1 MRERLERSIETARRA
16 FRDPEM
22 GPTHLFVVL
31 CGGLFAAVLLSGFLG
46 RLDIVAVATG
56 EVIPSTQVKS
66 VQHLEGGIVSEIFVR
81 EGEKVALDQP
91 LIALET
97 TATEADVNEL
107 ALRLAAL
114 TADRARLEAEAEAEA
129 EEGKAPAY
137 PPELLERHPDI
148 VAQSRE
154 LFAARRDRKKGAIR
168 KQEETIAQ
176 HGHAVQEIAARL
188 RNSHNTAKVLA
199 ERIEISE
206 KLLKQEL
213 SSRMN
218 HLSLLQEASVL
229 KGRIEEDTAGLR
241 RADAALKEAHAERL
255 ALRQRFAEEVA
266 TELSRTRRELEELSQ
281 RMAKFT
287 DNLGRTVIRSP
298 VAGTVKTL
306 HVVTRGGVVQAGKTV
321 VDIVP
326 GEDRLIIKAR
336 LPTYYI
342 GYVREGQE
350 ARIRLAY
357 SDSSRFGHID
367 GKVTLVSPDAQVT
380 DKGAFYEIRLETDKD
395 AFETGPLKYRLYP
408 GVQVT
413 ADVLIGDRGIFEYLL
428 SSFLSGFTGA
438 LREL

>member
-1 MRERLERSIETARRA
+1 MRERLERSIETVRSA

-22 GPTHLFVVL
+22 GPTHLFVSL
-31 CGGLFAAVLLSGFLG
+31 CGALFAAVLLSGFLG

-91 LIALET
+91 LIALQT

-107 ALRLAAL
+107 TLRLAAL
-114 TADRARLEAEAEAEA
+114 TADRARLEAEV
-129 EEGKAPAY
+129 EEKKKPAY
-137 PPELLERHPDI
+137 PSELLERHPDI
-148 VAQSRE
+148 VEQSRE
-154 LFAARRDRKKGAIR
+154 LFAARQDRKKGAIR
-168 KQEETIAQ
+168 KQEEAIAQ
-176 HGHAVQEIAARL
+176 HEHAVQEIAARL
-188 RNSHNTAKVLA
+188 RNSQNTAKVLA
-199 ERIEISE
+199 ERIGISE

-218 HLSLLQEASVL
+218 HLSLLQEASAL
-229 KGRIEEDTAGLR
+229 KGRIEEDTAGLK
-241 RADAALKEAHAERL
+241 RADAGLKEAHAERL
-255 ALRQRFAEEVA
+255 SLRQRFIEEA
-266 TELSRTRRELEELSQ
+266 TTDLSKARRELEELSQ
-281 RMAKFT
+281 RLGKFT

-306 HVVTRGGVVQAGKTV
+306 HVVTKGGVVQAGKTV

-326 GEDRLIIKAR
+326 GEDKLVIKAR

-367 GKVTLVSPDAQVT
+367 GRVTLVSPDAQVT
-380 DKGAFYEIRLETDKD
+380 DKGAFYEIRLETAKD
-395 AFETGPLKYRLYP
+395 AFEAGALKYRLYP

-428 SSFLSGFTGA
+428 ASFMSGFQGA